1 MKTFEIKRHVEYYEA
16 DTTGKLTLPMILNW
30 AVLASKKQSDALK
43 VGQASYMGR
52 GLGWVIL
59 QYEVEIERR
68 PKINEEIIIRTFA
81 AKYNPFFVNR
91 RFAFFDT
98 QGQEIVRV
106 NSIWTMIDIE
116 NRRMARL
123 PQDIVD
129 KYEPERVKQ
138 IPRIAKPTQI
148 TSDDSLEENTY
159 HVRYLD
165 IDANKHVNNSKY
177 FEWMQDVVS
186 PEYLTTHEVTYV
198 NLKFENEIRLG
209 HMIQSQVV
217 LKDNLSRHR
226 IMMGDT
232 VSAEAEFKW
241 RDTTN

>member
-30 AVLASKKQSDALK
+30 AVLASKKQSDALD
-43 VGQASYMGR
+43 VGQATYMGR

-59 QYEVEIERR
+59 QYEVEITRR
-68 PKINEEIIIRTFA
+68 PNINEEITIRTFA

-98 QGQEIVRV
+98 QGHEIIRV

-129 KYEPERVKQ
+129 KYQPERVKQ
-138 IPRIAKPTQI
+138 VPRIAKPMQI
-148 TSDDSLEENTY
+148 TSDDVVEENTY

-177 FEWMQDVVS
+177 FEWMQDVVAS
-186 PEYLTTHEVTYV
+186 DYLTTHEVTYV

-209 HMIQSQVV
+209 HMIQSQIV
-217 LKDNLSRHR
+217 LKHNFSKHR

-232 VSAEAEFKW
+232 ISAEAEFKW
-241 RDTTN
+241 RDASN